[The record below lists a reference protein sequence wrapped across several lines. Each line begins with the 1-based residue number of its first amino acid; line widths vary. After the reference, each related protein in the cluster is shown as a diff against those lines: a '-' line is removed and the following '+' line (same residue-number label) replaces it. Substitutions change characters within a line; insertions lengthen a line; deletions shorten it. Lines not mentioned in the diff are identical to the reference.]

1 MACLPTL
8 SRSEPR
14 SNTEGERAALKD
26 AQERLQDLGLYP
38 KGEKW
43 VDEIFGPR
51 MQEGVQTLQRQHGL
65 EATGIIDADTWGA
78 IYDSAAPQQSVLT
91 AARLGE
97 IAQRPASA
105 VEKFVGPL
113 QETFEKYQIN
123 TPLRK
128 QHFLAQI
135 LHESGRFR
143 WLEEIWGPTAQQKR
157 YDPASGS
164 SLSRTLGNT
173 EPGDGYRFRG
183 RGAIQLTGRD
193 NYRAFNKAVE
203 EGVIQNPDLV
213 SRLPLAMDAAGWYWQ
228 KRDLNRLADKD
239 AAEAI
244 TRKINGGYNGL
255 ADRKRLLARAKRVIR
270 ADQGAIA

>member
-1 MACLPTL
+1 MACEPLL
-8 SRSEPR
+8 SRRDPYPD
-14 SNTEGERAALKD
+14 TGAERAALEG
-26 AQERLQDLGLYP
+26 AQRRLKDLGLYEG
-38 KGEKW
+38 KI
-43 VDEIFGPR
+43 DAIFGDDTK
-51 MQEGVQTLQRQHGL
+51 EAVQILQRRHGL
-65 EATGIIDADTWGA
+65 RDDGVIGENTWGA
-78 IYDSAAPQQSVLT
+78 LYDSEASEASVLT

-128 QHFLAQI
+128 QHFLSQI

-143 WLEEIWGPTAQQKR
+143 WLEEIWGPTAQQKK

-203 EGVIQNPDLV
+203 EDVIQNPDLV
-213 SRLPLAMDAAGWYWQ
+213 SRLPLAMDAAGWYWA
-228 KRDLNRLADKD
+228 KNDLEYWADRDNVERVTKL
-239 AAEAI
+239 
-244 TRKINGGYNGL
+244 INGGYRGL